1 MINRPKVSF
10 VCSVKDGS
18 KHLARCAQ
26 SVLGQS
32 MKEIELI
39 LVDDHS
45 SDGTWAAMEDL
56 AKGDG
61 RVRAI
66 KNLGREGLTYSLNMG
81 LDFAKGDFVARIDV
95 DDFAH
100 RDRAERQASI
110 LESNPA
116 GVMVTGQYRLVNEGD
131 WLLYSHCP
139 PSDPKALRW
148 SLCFRNHIRHS
159 TVMWKKSLG
168 LRYEPAF
175 KYAQDYE
182 LWSRISRLGDILVLS
197 SICATIKTRPDS
209 ITSTKHE
216 EQESAA
222 DLVCSNQWHFYTGA
236 SITRK
241 EARFLRMIHHMKS
254 GDQFEVFNKMSREEF
269 EGAVVNYCLL
279 ACRFAEKESPDMET
293 FMNDIGNDIK
303 SLLANPSRDEQTLE
317 ALAVAKDQL
326 GDNGTMEEII
336 GRFIGV

>member
-1 MINRPKVSF
+1 MTDQPKVSF
-10 VCSVKDGS
+10 ICSVKDGS
-18 KHLARCAQ
+18 KHLDRCVQ

-45 SDGTWAAMEDL
+45 SDETWTAMECL
-56 AKGDG
+56 AKKDG
-61 RVRAI
+61 RVRAM

-110 LESNPA
+110 LESNSDA
-116 GVMVTGQYRLVNEGD
+116 VMATGHYRLVDEGD
-131 WLLYSHCP
+131 WLLYSHYP

-159 TVMWKKSLG
+159 TAMWKRSLG

-175 KYAQDYE
+175 KYAQDYD
-182 LWSRISRLGDILVLS
+182 LWSRISRLGDILVLGS
-197 SICATIKTRPDS
+197 VCATIRARPDS

-222 DLVCSNQWHFYTGA
+222 DLVCSNQWYWYMNG

-254 GDQFEVFNKMSREEF
+254 GEQFEVFNKMSREEF
-269 EGAVVNYCLL
+269 EKAVINYCLL
-279 ACRFAEKESPDMET
+279 ACRFSEKENPNVDT

-303 SLLANPSRDEQTLE
+303 SLLANPSRNEQTID
-317 ALAVAKDQL
+317 ALAKAKDQI
-326 GDNGTMEEII
+326 GDNKTMEEII
-336 GRFIGV
+336 RRFVES